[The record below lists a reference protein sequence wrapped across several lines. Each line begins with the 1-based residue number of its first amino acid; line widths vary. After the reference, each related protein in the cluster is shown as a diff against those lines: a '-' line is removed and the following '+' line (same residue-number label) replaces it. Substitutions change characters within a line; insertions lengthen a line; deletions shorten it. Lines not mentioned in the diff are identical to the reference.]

1 MAYGFI
7 RDLHVTFVV
16 ITGLFFF
23 VRAVASVLG
32 AGWLQQRWARTL
44 PHFVDTLLL
53 ILGVWMLVR
62 LGLWPTELPWLTAK
76 LIALVLYILFGAWAI
91 KRARTRW
98 GRVVCAVLALLVF
111 GYMVLVALTKSVVP
125 WA

>member
-16 ITGLFFF
+16 ISGLFFV

-32 AGWLQQRWARTL
+32 AAWLQQRWARTL
-44 PHFVDTLLL
+44 PHLVDTLLL
-53 ILGVWMLVR
+53 TLGIWLLVR
-62 LGLWPTELPWLTAK
+62 LGLWPTELPWLTVK
-76 LIALVLYILFGAWAI
+76 LIALVLYILLGAWAI
-91 KRARTRW
+91 KRSRTPW
-98 GRVVCAVLALLVF
+98 GRVLFAVLALLVF